1 MNRKLFR
8 RHLAAIAALLA
19 AFALL
24 PAEAAPKNRARP
36 SAGRTVTIPECGVR
50 LRMVPDTELRMLPPL
65 QVRATLKSDGTPLYR
80 VQDLWIHSQLLAI
93 WTGEEVTAMLAA
105 VKFPP
110 VAKPDSLARNG
121 DVSTWRTYPRIPD
134 DDELRR
140 WVARFSGER
149 VTEIVKLSGY
159 GDFSW
164 RRLRSENRASYLYFG
179 SGRNNGVDQ
188 MFLLFLRWRGTPG
201 TRERDRARLADACAF
216 SLRMVPRAS
225 PASPGGGIP
234 VRPAATNASVYA
246 ERLAQAQK
254 SIAGMRGWYIRE
266 TPNYIF
272 VSNQKSRNDIRRLQS
287 DLEAAREIFR
297 SYFPPEEERACVGV
311 VKLFGRREE
320 YLRYVGSELQWT
332 GGLWNSGTR
341 ELLVSP
347 IDPRFDEKTIE
358 KHMREVTLH
367 EGFHQYIFYAAREIG
382 PALWFNEGCAQ
393 FFERSA
399 PRRGEVG
406 SLDKATESRLAAA
419 ANAADDDLERFLLLD
434 HAGFY
439 AEKDREQN
447 YALAYALM
455 YYLLRGAPANGDG
468 AFAALPGRYLAALR
482 QTRDLR
488 RAHSIALA
496 GIDTRALAARLKGF
510 WRDRNQLRKAR
521 QKQWAP
527 GRSAFPR

>member
-1 MNRKLFR
+1 MNRKLSR
-8 RHLAAIAALLA
+8 TRLVPLLALLSAIAV
-19 AFALL
+19 L
-24 PAEAAPKNRARP
+24 PADAAPKNRARAA
-36 SAGRTVTIPECGVR
+36 AGRTVTIPECGVR
-50 LRMVPDTELRMLPPL
+50 LRMVPDAEPRMLPPL
-65 QVRATLKSDGTPLYR
+65 QIRATLKSDGTPLYR
-80 VQDLWIHSQLLAI
+80 AQDLWIHSQLLAL

-110 VAKPDSLARNG
+110 LAKPDSLARNG
-121 DVSTWRTYPRIPD
+121 DVSTWRPYPRIPD
-134 DDELRR
+134 DDELCR

-149 VTEIVKLSGY
+149 VTEIVKLNGY

-164 RRLRSENRASYLYFG
+164 RRLRTGNRGSCLYFG
-179 SGRNNGVDQ
+179 SGRNNGVNQ
-188 MFLLFLRWRGTPG
+188 MFFLLLRWHGNAAA
-201 TRERDRARLADACAF
+201 RERDRNRLADACAL
-216 SLRMVPRAS
+216 SLRMVPRPISA
-225 PASPGGGIP
+225 APGGGSP
-234 VRPAATNASVYA
+234 ARPAAANASIYA

-272 VSNQKSRNDIRRLQS
+272 ISNQRSRNDIRRLQS

-297 SYFPPEEERACVGV
+297 SYFPPVEERACVGV

-320 YLRYVGSELQWT
+320 YLRYVGAELQWT

-347 IDPRFDEKTIE
+347 LDPRFDEKTIE

-367 EGFHQYIFYAAREIG
+367 EGFHQYIFYAANEIG

-419 ANAADDDLERFLLLD
+419 ANAAENDLERFLLLD

-439 AEKDREQN
+439 ADHEREQN

-455 YYLLRGAPANGDG
+455 YYLLRGAPANGDTT
-468 AFAALPGRYLAALR
+468 FAALPGRYLEALR
-482 QTRDLR
+482 KTRDLR
-488 RAHSIALA
+488 RAHAVALA

-510 WRDRNQLRKAR
+510 WRDKNQLRKAR
-521 QKQWAP
+521 QKQWEP
-527 GRSAFPR
+527 GRSPLPL